1 MKKVVI
7 VIFALIFWNANV
19 FAREEIR
26 SRFGFYIT
34 VPSNFIAVQNQN
46 LDDLL
51 KKYKGPNFDKKA
63 FNDLMAGSPKQD
75 MNIEYFFS
83 PEMEDPGSHTINIVN
98 DASSDFKNNILS
110 ISMRDLCPL
119 YKEEYT
125 KIFKKN
131 IKQYTC
137 ELTNKFS
144 PKHKQA
150 VFLIHDSVK
159 SNEGYLYQY
168 QLQTSAGFTTF
179 TATCK
184 NTRSCELMNNYLSE
198 MIRSIR

>member
-1 MKKVVI
+1 MKKI
-7 VIFALIFWNANV
+7 LIIIFTLFFWNSVILAK
-19 FAREEIR
+19 EEIR

-34 VPSNFIAVQNQN
+34 VPSNFIAIQNQN

-51 KKYKGPNFDKKA
+51 RKYKGSKIDKDA
-63 FNDLMAGSPKQD
+63 FNDLMAGSFKQN

-98 DASSDFKNNILS
+98 DTSGDFKRDILS
-110 ISMRDLCPL
+110 IPMRDLCPL
-119 YKEEYT
+119 YKKEYS
-125 KIFKKN
+125 KVFKKN
-131 IKQYTC
+131 LEQYTC

-144 PKHKQA
+144 PKFKQA
-150 VFLIHDSVK
+150 VFLIHDSVSSK
-159 SNEGYLYQY
+159 EGYLVQY

-184 NTRSCELMNNYLSE
+184 NSRTCELMNSYVSQ

>member
-1 MKKVVI
+1 MKKLI
-7 VIFALIFWNANV
+7 IILAIIFWNTYA
-19 FAREEIR
+19 FSKEEIR

-34 VPSNFIAVQNQN
+34 VPSNFIAVQNHN

-51 KKYKGPNFDKKA
+51 KKYKGSKINKDA
-63 FNDLMAGSPKQD
+63 FNDLMAGSPKQN
-75 MNIEYFFS
+75 MNVEYFFS

-98 DASSDFKNNILS
+98 DSSGDFKRHVLS
-110 ISMRDLCPL
+110 IPMRDLCPM
-119 YKEEYT
+119 YKKEYS
-125 KIFKKN
+125 KVFQKN
-131 IKQYTC
+131 LEQYTC

-144 PKHKQA
+144 PKFKQA
-150 VFLIHDSVK
+150 VFLIHDSVM
-159 SNEGYLYQY
+159 SNEGYLVQY

-184 NTRSCELMNNYLSE
+184 NSRTCELMNGYVSQ